1 MHSANP
7 GLLTEILR
15 SFFSNGDMAATRK
28 LREVNPVSSGDTPVP
43 VNWAKPTGRQ
53 VAEGERVS
61 YEAQTTVKTPAP
73 NKRILSKTEAP
84 LLWSFQEQAIERL
97 SELDRIIENSTKIL
111 EDARQERAILKTVS
125 DQLSETVNGNAH
137 I

>member
-1 MHSANP
+1 MHSANS
-7 GLLTEILR
+7 GVLTEILR

-28 LREVNPVSSGDTPVP
+28 LREVNPESSGDTPVP

-53 VAEGERVS
+53 VAGGERVS
-61 YEAQTTVKTPAP
+61 YEAHTLVNTPAP

-84 LLWSFQEQAIERL
+84 LLWSFHEQTLKRL
-97 SELDRIIENSTKIL
+97 SELEEIIEHSTKTL
-111 EDARQERAILKTVS
+111 EDARQERAILRTIS
-125 DQLSETVNGNAH
+125 GQLSGAVNDNAH